1 MKNYS
6 KNIVNEDG
14 TEETIVITSNDDYT
28 LNMVKN
34 YSIANHNQKKESKF
48 TRKFKNSI
56 IGSDIGY
63 KSRGFSNIAI
73 LATLIA
79 IGALCVMY
87 IMWRI

>member
-6 KNIVNEDG
+6 KNIINEDG

-34 YSIANHNQKKESKF
+34 YSLANHNQKKESKF

-56 IGSDIGY
+56 LGSDIGY
-63 KSRGFSNIAI
+63 KSNGFSNIAI